1 MTSQEM
7 SKEFNIVFE
16 SVASMNAPGYTEYE
30 KSVLLTQAQQDIA
43 IETAKM
49 GLDSNDYSREVLEKL
64 ITRYGTVAPTEDS
77 IVIQSTSTNRV
88 YRVALPTSPVFLYPY
103 IEFAITGTGAT
114 YYERVCKPIDY
125 DSYYTTIS
133 NPYSN
138 PYKDLYWRLYDNGY
152 FLIITDGTQ
161 LTTPYMKGLYICKPD
176 PIITASIS
184 PLTIDGL
191 SAITDMSTARVL
203 TPIVHR
209 EIVKRAA
216 MKAYAAMKDQ
226 AGYQLQNAEQQDN

>member
-43 IETAKM
+43 IEVAQK
-49 GLDSNDYSREVLEKL
+49 GLDSNDYARTVLDKL
-64 ITRYGTVAPTEDS
+64 MTEYGVNNTVAITDDTTLINDNSYNVVITPTTGYE
-77 IVIQSTSTNRV
+77 
-88 YRVALPTSPVFLYPY
+88 FFYPY
-103 IEFAITGTGAT
+103 IEFAITADPA
-114 YYERVCKPIDY
+114 YQRVCKPIDY

-138 PYKDLYWRLYDNGY
+138 PYNDMYWRLFKNNKL
-152 FLIITDGTQ
+152 LIVTDGKT
-161 LTTPYMKGLYICKPD
+161 LTEVKGLYLKKPT
-176 PIITASIS
+176 PIITAV
-184 PLTIDGL
+184 LVGNTIDGL
-191 SAITDMSTARVL
+191 TVITQPVL
-203 TPIVHR
+203 SPIVHR
-209 EIVKRAA
+209 EIVYRAA

-226 AGYQLQNAEQQDN
+226 AGYQLQNAEQADN